1 MSLAVLIDMNL
12 SPDWVP
18 LLQSHGHT
26 AVHWSTVGD
35 IYALDP
41 ELMDWARTNNYIIL
55 THDLDFGTI
64 LAQTHATGPSV
75 ALIRAQDPTPTLVG
89 TAVLAALQQCESDLL
104 TGALVVIDP
113 GHHRVRIL
121 PIR

>member
-1 MSLAVLIDMNL
+1 VSLAILVDMNL

-18 LLQSHGHT
+18 FLQSHGHT

-35 IYALDP
+35 IHALDP
-41 ELMDWARTNNYIIL
+41 ELMDWARANSHIIF

-75 ALIRAQDPTPTLVG
+75 VLIRAQDPTPPVIG
-89 TAVLAALQQCESDLL
+89 VAVAAALQQCEPDLRS
-104 TGALVVIDP
+104 GALVVVDP
-113 GHHRVRIL
+113 AHHRIRIL
-121 PIR
+121 PI